1 MSVMMIKSKIRYLK
15 PQFLWEPGAAYSN
28 NKVIPP
34 INEKEPELNKEFPM
48 CLATKPVDVLTA
60 LENRISDWSKMVRI
74 VALVIK
80 FMEILFFYISYHK
93 ESKKFSSV

>member
-1 MSVMMIKSKIRYLK
+1 MSVMTIKSKIRYLK

-80 FMEILFFYISYHK
+80 FMEILFFYISYHNK
-93 ESKKFSSV
+93 SKNLSSV